1 VTSVVASLLRLR
13 VLGMANA
20 LARPRSAVARL
31 AAVIGAILVLLAI
44 VALVLFARDAMTTTP
59 ELRRA
64 EFVTVGGFVVAAFWL
79 VPFAL
84 RIDDGLAPRAFAAF
98 PVQARHLAAALAV
111 AALASVPAVLL
122 LLLVVVDVVAWSR
135 SGAGPALAAL
145 GSDVLVVAIAV
156 LGGLVASALARSGIV
171 ARNVF
176 GVLLLAVVALLAP
189 LAALLTVI
197 DWAAYGVTQ
206 LRRAAAVIAW
216 MPFGAGWAVPGD
228 AAAGRG
234 GEALAHLGI
243 ALLAALVLW
252 IAWVAVVRHALSTPE
267 THPAGRERSRLG
279 VFDVL
284 PGTQTGV
291 IAARSISY
299 WLRDSRYIVPLLIL
313 PVLPAAIVVAF
324 WLAGMPWSVIVWVPV
339 PLVCLLIGWGVHN
352 DIAVDGTAFW
362 LHVVTSVRGR
372 ADRWGRVMVPL
383 VLGVAV
389 AVAGGFATA
398 VLYGHLGIVLPLIA
412 LSIAALGAAL
422 GVGSVA
428 SAIWPYATV
437 APGDSPFAQPQ
448 GSAGAAPRQAASLL
462 LALLLCVPAAGLL
475 VLWLLGMPGLLPAM
489 LFTGFGSGIVLL
501 VAGTELGALA
511 LRRRAPEILQFTQQN

>member
-20 LARPRSAVARL
+20 LVRPRSVTARIAVA
-31 AAVIGAILVLLAI
+31 IGAVLVLLAV
-44 VALVLFARDAMTTTP
+44 VALVLFARDAMATTP

-64 EFVTVGGFVVAAFWL
+64 GFITVGGFVVAAFWF

-84 RIDDGLAPRAFAAF
+84 RIDDGIAPRAFATF
-98 PVQARHLAAALAV
+98 PVQARHLAGSLAV

-135 SGAGPALAAL
+135 SGAGPAFAAL
-145 GSDVLVVAIAV
+145 GSDVLVVAAAV
-156 LGGLVASALARSGIV
+156 LGGLVAAAIARDGIV
-171 ARNVF
+171 ARSVF
-176 GVLLLAVVALLAP
+176 GLVLLGLVALLAP
-189 LAALLTVI
+189 LFALLTVV
-197 DWAAYGVTQ
+197 DWAAYGATE

-216 MPFGAGWAVPGD
+216 TPFGAGWAVPGD
-228 AAAGRG
+228 AALGDG
-234 GEALAHLGI
+234 GAALAHLAI
-243 ALLAALVLW
+243 VVVTVLVLW
-252 IAWVAVVRHALSTPE
+252 VVWLATVRHALSTPE
-267 THPAGRERSRLG
+267 TRAAGRERSRLG

-299 WLRDSRYIVPLLIL
+299 WLRDARYIVPLLIL
-313 PVLPAAIVVAF
+313 PVLPAAILVAF
-324 WLAGMPWSVIVWVPV
+324 LLAGIPWSVIIWIPV
-339 PLVCLLIGWGVHN
+339 PLLCLLIGWGVHN

-372 ADRWGRVMVPL
+372 ADRWGRVVVPL
-383 VLGVAV
+383 ALGVVV
-389 AVAGGFATA
+389 AVAGGFVTA
-398 VLYGHLGIVLPLIA
+398 VLYGHLGAALPLIA

-428 SAIWPYATV
+428 SAIWPYPTV

-448 GSAGAAPRQAASLL
+448 GSAGAAPRQAISLL
-462 LALLLCVPAAGLL
+462 LVLLLCLPTVALL
-475 VLWLLGMPGLLPAM
+475 VLWLLGMPGLLPT
-489 LFTGFGSGIVLL
+489 LVFTGFGSGIVLL
-501 VAGTELGALA
+501 VAGTEIGAFA